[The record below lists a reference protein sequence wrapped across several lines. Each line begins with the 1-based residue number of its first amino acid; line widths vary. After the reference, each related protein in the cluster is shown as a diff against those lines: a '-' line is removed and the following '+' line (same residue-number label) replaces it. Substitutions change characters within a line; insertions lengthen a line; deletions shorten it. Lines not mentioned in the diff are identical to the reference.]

1 LRRNIRSSPQ
11 DAKAYN
17 TYVRPSVEYA
27 SSVWSP
33 AADSHINQLEMVQRR
48 AAWFVKND
56 YKYQSSVNL
65 VKSLHRTTLQKRRDM
80 ARVNML
86 YKIKH
91 DLVDV
96 TTDPALCN
104 ARTSRGNPQQL
115 SQLTCKKSVY
125 QNSFFPAT
133 IILWNRLPIQVVEKP
148 TLEGFK
154 SALMKHYTTN

>member
-1 LRRNIRSSPQ
+1 
-11 DAKAYN
+11 
-17 TYVRPSVEYA
+17 
-27 SSVWSP
+27 
-33 AADSHINQLEMVQRR
+33 MV
-48 AAWFVKND
+48 N
-56 YKYQSSVNL
+56 
-65 VKSLHRTTLQKRRDM
+65 SLHWTTLQKRRDM
-80 ARVNML
+80 ARVTML

-96 TTDPALCN
+96 TPDPPLRN
-104 ARTSRGNPQQL
+104 ARTSRGNQQQL

-154 SALMKHYTTN
+154 SALTKHTTIN